1 MLLICLYIVTVYPVI
16 SQAHQLMDHIS
27 TTVRMLNTLR
37 GTVARFCMC
46 AFLYVVCVMCV
57 T

>member
-16 SQAHQLMDHIS
+16 SQAHQLTDHIS
-27 TTVRMLNTLR
+27 TTVRMLNTLG